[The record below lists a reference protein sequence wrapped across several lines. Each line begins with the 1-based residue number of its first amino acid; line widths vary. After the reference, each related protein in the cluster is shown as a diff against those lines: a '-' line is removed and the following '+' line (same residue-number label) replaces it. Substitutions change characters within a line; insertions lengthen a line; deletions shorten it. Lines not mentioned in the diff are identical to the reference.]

1 MKQIFTHL
9 RQVAAATAVAVA
21 ALCPASLFA
30 QGTVVASNTMSAT
43 TPDGVTIDLPIVS
56 QGNWTIAPNGASA
69 EIGTTGADNYGPC
82 LAAPLPGSWIGVM
95 VDVEEA
101 GRYVFSFRAKVDSGI
116 YNTLCTFGY
125 GDGAGGEWTSAS
137 SSWFTPIPKDADEVG
152 DVTWQTSS

>member
-101 GRYVFSFRAKVDSGI
+101 GRYVFSFRPRSIAGSTTHSAPSAMATAPVANGPRHQAHGLRP
-116 YNTLCTFGY
+116 YPRTLTK
-125 GDGAGGEWTSAS
+125 SA
-137 SSWFTPIPKDADEVG
+137 
-152 DVTWQTSS
+152 TSSRARR